1 MTPTLLL
8 LAAAVTMAQTP
19 SQIGTDT
26 IHLPGL
32 GKGLAEALTA
42 AGEGI
47 RAASEGMQAAR
58 LGLVELGAVW
68 SGTQDPADSLFR
80 AARRALN
87 RGEYRGAAE
96 LFHTLVQRHA
106 RSSYAADGLYWEAFA
121 LYRLGGTAELRTAQG
136 RLQEQQRRYPE
147 AGTRKSGDAS
157 ALAVRIDGEL
167 ARRGDADAS
176 ARIHA
181 AAQGQA
187 ASTARATASAQSCPA
202 EDDDDDPRVA
212 ALSALMQMDADNALP
227 ILERVLARRDACSAG
242 LRRKAVFLVA
252 QKRSSRT
259 AQILLETVRS
269 DPDREVRENAIF
281 WLSQVPGDETVAIL
295 DSVLQDPQTMPEIQ
309 EKAVFALSQQS
320 SPKAVE
326 RLRDY
331 AARDGAPVSIR
342 EKAIFWLGQRKSP
355 ETAAFLQG
363 LYPRLTEPQLRE
375 KVVFSLAQMGGEAN
389 TRWLLA
395 LAKDAQQPMDVRKQ
409 AVFWAAQGKA
419 ALADLIGLYDAI
431 PDLEM
436 REQLIFV
443 YSQRKDPQAIDKLF
457 DIARREPNAQLRR
470 KAIFWIGQSK
480 DPRVPQF
487 LNDLINEP

>member
-1 MTPTLLL
+1 MTPSSLL
-8 LAAAVTMAQTP
+8 LAAVVAMTQTP
-19 SQIGTDT
+19 TQVGTDT
-26 IHLPGL
+26 IQLPGL
-32 GKGLAEALTA
+32 GTGLAEALAA

-47 RAASEGMQAAR
+47 RAASEGMRAAR
-58 LGLVELGAVW
+58 LGLEELGAAWTV
-68 SGTQDPADSLFR
+68 TQDPADSLFR
-80 AARRALN
+80 TARRALN
-87 RGEYRGAAE
+87 RGEYRRAVE
-96 LFHTLVQRHA
+96 LFHDLVQRHA
-106 RSSYAADGLYWEAFA
+106 RSSYAGDALYWEAFA
-121 LYRLGGTAELRTAQG
+121 LYRLGGTTELRAANG
-136 RLQEQQRRYPE
+136 RLQEQGRRYPD
-147 AGTRKSGDAS
+147 AATRKSGDTG
-157 ALAVRIDGEL
+157 ALAMRIDGEL

-176 ARIHA
+176 ARVHA

-187 ASTARATASAQSCPA
+187 TSAARATASSQRCPA

-212 ALSALMQMDADNALP
+212 ALSALLQMDADNALP
-227 ILERVLARRDACSAG
+227 ILERVLERRDDCSAG

-252 QKRSSRT
+252 QKRSPRT

-295 DSVLQDPQTMPEIQ
+295 DSVLQDPQTTTEIQ

-320 SPKAVE
+320 SPKASE

-331 AARDGAPVSIR
+331 AARDGAPVAIR
-342 EKAIFWLGQRKSP
+342 EQAIFWLGQRKSP
-355 ETAAFLQG
+355 ETGAFLQG
-363 LYPRLTEPQLRE
+363 LYPRLTEPELRE
-375 KVVFSLAQMGGEAN
+375 KVVFSLAQLGGEEN

-395 LAKDAQQPMDVRKQ
+395 LAKDAQQPIDARKQ
-409 AVFWAAQGKA
+409 AVFWAAQSKA
-419 ALADLIGLYDAI
+419 PLTDLIGLYDAV

-443 YSQRKDPQAIDKLF
+443 YSQRKDPAAIDKLF
-457 DIARREPNAQLRR
+457 DIARRDPNPELRR